1 MLIFDLCD
9 FLASHH
15 IPFTMDYDSTTDG
28 IPLKY
33 VVRFDSTNFIGT
45 VEPCGHDKL
54 LFNPEDMAGIPSI
67 PNVYIELNLVYLCKR
82 IEKSWELSRKTVAG
96 YNATASFERYPYG
109 RPYKKETEDMQ
120 EFDSPVDLHIMF
132 EMQNGERKATCSVL
146 GITSSKDLLNA
157 LKAVSDKLDDEYNEL
172 TKEQEED

>member
-1 MLIFDLCD
+1 
-9 FLASHH
+9 
-15 IPFTMDYDSTTDG
+15 
-28 IPLKY
+28 
-33 VVRFDSTNFIGT
+33 
-45 VEPCGHDKL
+45 
-54 LFNPEDMAGIPSI
+54 
-67 PNVYIELNLVYLCKR
+67 
-82 IEKSWELSRKTVAG
+82 
-96 YNATASFERYPYG
+96 
-109 RPYKKETEDMQ
+109 MQ